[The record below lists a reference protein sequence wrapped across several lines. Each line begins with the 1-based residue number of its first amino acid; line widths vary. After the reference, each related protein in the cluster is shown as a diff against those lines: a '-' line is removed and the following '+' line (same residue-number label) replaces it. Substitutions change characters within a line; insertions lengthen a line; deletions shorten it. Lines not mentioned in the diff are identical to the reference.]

1 VAVSD
6 RLSESGLRAWRTFVA
21 SYAAVIDHLERE
33 LVEARGIP
41 LSWYE
46 VLVRVSEAPEGGVR
60 MQQLAR
66 GVFLSKSGL
75 TQVVT
80 RMEAAGLIRREICP
94 SDRRGVNAVITP
106 EGKRALRRAAAIHL
120 RGIERHFAGHL
131 DDPELCNIASVLG
144 KVFEAEAPPGIRL
157 PAH

>member
-1 VAVSD
+1 MSD
-6 RLSESGLRAWRTFVA
+6 RLSGSGLRAWRTFVA

-46 VLVRVSEAPEGGVR
+46 VLLRVSEAPVGGVR
-60 MQQLAR
+60 MQELAR

-80 RMEAAGLIRREICP
+80 RMEAAGLIRREVCP
-94 SDRRGVNAVITP
+94 SDRRWINAALTP
-106 EGKRALRRAAAIHL
+106 PGQRAPKRAAPVPLH
-120 RGIERHFAGHL
+120 GIQRPSARPL
-131 DDPELCNIASVLG
+131 DQ
-144 KVFEAEAPPGIRL
+144 PPRVHI
-157 PAH
+157 PARFG

>member
-1 VAVSD
+1 MSD
-6 RLSESGLRAWRTFVA
+6 RLSESGLRAWRAFVA
-21 SYAAVIDHLERE
+21 SYATVIDHLERE
-33 LVEARGIP
+33 LVEARGMP

-46 VLVRVSEAPEGGVR
+46 VLVRVSEAPGDEVR
-60 MQQLAR
+60 MQELAR

-80 RMEAAGLIRREICP
+80 RMEAAGLIRREVCP
-94 SDRRGVNAVITP
+94 SDRRGINAVITP
-106 EGKRALRRAAAIHL
+106 EGKQALRRAAAIHL

-144 KVFEAEAPPGIRL
+144 KVFEAEAPPRTRF